1 MGILRKRPDPEGTFR
16 REEGSAD
23 PLLWLIPLLLSGI
36 GVIMVSSSSSP
47 ISMARFG
54 SPQTLGLKQA
64 IWLLIGMVVML
75 LTYSIPV
82 QTWRKK
88 SALLWVLAVGFCFL
102 PLFPHVGVSAGGAK
116 RWVNLGLVTV
126 QAADVLFFAFTL
138 HACRKLYEDRGR
150 ETPLRAFLK
159 VVFLAGISAVP
170 LLLHPD
176 MGSTLLV
183 FALAMGIYIPLFG
196 WGFPLVCG
204 GGLVALGFPF
214 IFTQGYRLRRLK
226 AFLDPW
232 EDPLGSGFQ
241 AIQGLVA
248 FSNGG
253 IWGMGLG
260 QGLQKLKYLPA
271 SHTDFIL
278 AAIGEELG
286 LAGSLSVLA
295 LFGFWFFRLFTHY
308 RRLEGAFESFLIWGL
323 CLNVFSQ
330 LVINVGGVT
339 KMIPLTGMPLPFLSY
354 GGSSLIMMWARVGLL
369 LRLSRCRKAV

>member
-1 MGILRKRPDPEGTFR
+1 
-16 REEGSAD
+16 
-23 PLLWLIPLLLSGI
+23 
-36 GVIMVSSSSSP
+36 MVSSSSSP

-183 FALAMGIYIPLFG
+183 LPLPWASIYRF
-196 WGFPLVCG
+196 
-204 GGLVALGFPF
+204 
-214 IFTQGYRLRRLK
+214 
-226 AFLDPW
+226 
-232 EDPLGSGFQ
+232 
-241 AIQGLVA
+241 
-248 FSNGG
+248 
-253 IWGMGLG
+253 
-260 QGLQKLKYLPA
+260 
-271 SHTDFIL
+271 
-278 AAIGEELG
+278 
-286 LAGSLSVLA
+286 LAGAFPWFAEGVLWRWD
-295 LFGFWFFRLFTHY
+295 FP
-308 RRLEGAFESFLIWGL
+308 SF
-323 CLNVFSQ
+323 SPR
-330 LVINVGGVT
+330 VT
-339 KMIPLTGMPLPFLSY
+339 GY
-354 GGSSLIMMWARVGLL
+354 GD
-369 LRLSRCRKAV
+369 